1 VSNPEDH
8 PRSKWDRRWRDEAAE
23 PLEADPWLRQVAV
36 LLPAGPV
43 LDLACGRG
51 RNALELARRGHPV
64 TAVDFSGEALDQL
77 RFAASA
83 EQLSIDC
90 LQLDL
95 ESGAL
100 PALTGFNIVLSFFFL
115 HRPLLPW
122 LKQTIAPGGVAILR
136 TFSSAGPFPPG
147 ELDARFVLAPG
158 ELLSIF
164 AGWNVL
170 FHEEGLEPSRKGGS
184 LAGIVACRPGS

>member
-1 VSNPEDH
+1 VSSPGDD
-8 PRSKWDRRWRDEAAE
+8 PRRKWDRRWREEAAE
-23 PLEADPWLRQVAV
+23 PLEADPWLQKVAD
-36 LLPAGPV
+36 LLPPGSV

-51 RNALELARRGHPV
+51 RNALEMARRGHPV

-83 EQLSIDC
+83 EQLPIDC

-95 ESGAL
+95 ENGAL
-100 PALTGFNIVLSFFFL
+100 PPLAGFDIVLSFFFL

-122 LKQTIAPGGVAILR
+122 LKRTLDPGGVAILR

-164 AGWNVL
+164 AGWDVL

-184 LAGIVACRPGS
+184 LAGIVACRPRP